1 MSPEPEAESGG
12 ASEAELRAEVE
23 ELRARLATAEAEL
36 EDRKQFVA
44 QVMGAEDR
52 ARRRIAQLIHDD
64 ALQSLL
70 AANQELQEAA
80 PGRIGVT
87 RAHEVVSATIQH
99 LREAMVSLHPV
110 TLERGGLEQALSAVA
125 RQAERQGGFDVQV
138 RIDPRA
144 LERHDGFEPSS
155 QSGPSELNGLIVAV
169 ARELLANA
177 ARHSGAE
184 HVELIVEPVDDG
196 HEEREGASDGAAVA
210 VEVNDD
216 GRGFPAERPREALL
230 EGHIGLASVAQRAE
244 VSGGSFTLES
254 EPGKGTR
261 ARAVLLSEPAHQA

>member
-1 MSPEPEAESGG
+1 MTDSGAG
-12 ASEAELRAEVE
+12 GEAELRAEIE
-23 ELRARLATAEAEL
+23 DLRARLARAEAEL

-99 LREAMVSLHPV
+99 LREAMISLHPV
-110 TLERGGLEQALSAVA
+110 TLERGGLEQALGAIA
-125 RQAERQGGFDVQV
+125 RQAERQGGFEVTTEVSPQ
-138 RIDPRA
+138 A
-144 LERHDGFEPSS
+144 LERND
-155 QSGPSELNGLIVAV
+155 ELVLAV
-169 ARELLANA
+169 ARELLSNA

-184 HVELIVEPVDDG
+184 RVSLAVLPGEEPGTV
-196 HEEREGASDGAAVA
+196 V
-210 VEVNDD
+210 VEVTDD
-216 GRGFPAERPREALL
+216 GRGFEPGRPREALL

-244 VSGGSFTLES
+244 AHGGAFELLS
-254 EPGKGTR
+254 EPGGGTR
-261 ARAVLLSEPAHQA
+261 ARALLRG

>member
-1 MSPEPEAESGG
+1 VTDPGAGG
-12 ASEAELRAEVE
+12 EAELRAEIE
-23 ELRARLATAEAEL
+23 DLRARLARAEAEL

-99 LREAMVSLHPV
+99 LREAMISLHPV
-110 TLERGGLEQALSAVA
+110 TLERGGLEQALGAIA
-125 RQAERQGGFDVQV
+125 RQAERQGGFVVSTEVSPQ
-138 RIDPRA
+138 A
-144 LERHDGFEPSS
+144 LERND
-155 QSGPSELNGLIVAV
+155 ELVLAV
-169 ARELLANA
+169 ARELLSNA

-184 HVELIVEPVDDG
+184 RVSLAVLPG
-196 HEEREGASDGAAVA
+196 EEAGTVV
-210 VEVNDD
+210 VEVTDD
-216 GRGFPAERPREALL
+216 GRGFEPGRPREALL

-244 VSGGSFTLES
+244 AHGGEFELLS
-254 EPGKGTR
+254 EPGGGTR
-261 ARAVLLSEPAHQA
+261 ARALLRG

>member
-1 MSPEPEAESGG
+1 MTDPGVGG
-12 ASEAELRAEVE
+12 EAELRAEIE
-23 ELRARLATAEAEL
+23 DLRARLARAEAEL

-99 LREAMVSLHPV
+99 LREAMISLHPV
-110 TLERGGLEQALSAVA
+110 TLERGGLEQALGAIA

-138 RIDPRA
+138 EVSPQA
-144 LERHDGFEPSS
+144 LERND
-155 QSGPSELNGLIVAV
+155 ELVLAV
-169 ARELLANA
+169 ARELLSNA

-184 HVELIVEPVDDG
+184 HVSLAVLPGDE
-196 HEEREGASDGAAVA
+196 ASTVV
-210 VEVNDD
+210 VEVTDD
-216 GRGFPAERPREALL
+216 GRGFEPGRPREALL

-244 VSGGSFTLES
+244 AHGGEFELLS
-254 EPGKGTR
+254 EPGGGTR
-261 ARAVLLSEPAHQA
+261 ARALLRG